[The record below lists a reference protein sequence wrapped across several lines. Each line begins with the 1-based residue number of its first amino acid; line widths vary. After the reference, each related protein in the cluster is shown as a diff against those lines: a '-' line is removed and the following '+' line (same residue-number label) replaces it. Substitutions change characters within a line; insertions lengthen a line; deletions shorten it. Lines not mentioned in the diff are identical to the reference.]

1 MQGTSHTAQV
11 GNKFSVNVKHHYHNL
26 GIIQVLDSSTFFID
40 LLLAYLEKMK
50 FVSYLLLSQ
59 FHNAGASLASFC
71 PISVC
76 LASDH
81 DQKPTFL
88 LGVIL
93 LLPRACQQSSKC
105 EEALTSLCCLVSC
118 TKTHFEPIQS

>member
-88 LGVIL
+88 LSVCL
-93 LLPRACQQSSKC
+93 LY
-105 EEALTSLCCLVSC
+105 TSDAADDYLEV
-118 TKTHFEPIQS
+118 